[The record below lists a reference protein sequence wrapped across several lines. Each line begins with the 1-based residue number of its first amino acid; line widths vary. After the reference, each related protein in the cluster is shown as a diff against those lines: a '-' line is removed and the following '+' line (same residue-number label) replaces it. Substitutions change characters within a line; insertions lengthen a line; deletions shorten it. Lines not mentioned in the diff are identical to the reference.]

1 MSYKKQ
7 GVLIKDKQVGFLS
20 EKIKGYMD
28 KARVSEVEIREFYVN
43 ENRSENGLGR
53 DDLVCSFIRMKKT
66 MGIY

>member
-7 GVLIKDKQVGFLS
+7 GVLIKDKQVGVLS

-43 ENRSENGLGR
+43 ENRSRFYL
-53 DDLVCSFIRMKKT
+53 
-66 MGIY
+66 